1 MRKDFYSYPA
11 IFYYDEDGVSV
22 EFPDLPGCLTCAHST
37 EEAFRCAREAMGL
50 HLCGM
55 EDDGDPI
62 PDPTPF
68 EKIRPE
74 ENGIVGIESQ
84 TGLSVKYEN
93 WSARAG
99 GPFLFACQALDVKK

>member
-55 EDDGDPI
+55 EDDGDPQL
-62 PDPTPF
+62 
-68 EKIRPE
+68 
-74 ENGIVGIESQ
+74 G
-84 TGLSVKYEN
+84 
-93 WSARAG
+93 
-99 GPFLFACQALDVKK
+99 